1 MPIPNQIE
9 RKVSNFLVSK
19 TDTKGKILY
28 CNDEFVA
35 ISGYAERELLG
46 KPHSIVRHPDM
57 PRTIFKYLWDTLAQG
72 KEVNAYVKNMAKDGS
87 YYWVFANVCPSSSA
101 NGQIVA
107 YNSVR
112 RCPSENG
119 LNFVKEL
126 YPKLKQIEDKDINE
140 GIAYIQE
147 YFGAYK
153 TTFAEAM
160 LGLQVAGM
168 CFSEVCAVK

>member
-35 ISGYAERELLG
+35 ISGYSERELLG

-119 LNFVKEL
+119 KI
-126 YPKLKQIEDKDINE
+126 KKRTT
-140 GIAYIQE
+140 
-147 YFGAYK
+147 GA
-153 TTFAEAM
+153 
-160 LGLQVAGM
+160 
-168 CFSEVCAVK
+168 